1 MKQDQEI
8 PPTYMTMEI
17 KMTHTDTGTTRA
29 TPRAKAIKAISSTA
43 TKKAAAETVRAAK
56 KAEKIAGF
64 QRLVDYLVKV
74 KADKEASAVPSI
86 L

>member
-29 TPRAKAIKAISSTA
+29 TPRAKAISSTA